1 MAKKKV
7 TAIVEEL
14 LADFLAEEGLEL
26 YHCEFAKEGGDWFLK
41 VFIDYAPEDTTPAAE
56 DTTPAAEAGAAEAD
70 AAQAEE
76 TAPRYIGTDECEKV
90 SRYLSEQLDSSDPIE
105 QNYYLMVSSPGMDRP
120 LLKPSHWRRY
130 VGEKIEIRLYRG
142 KDGTKNITGTLDAYE
157 EPGKANENEGKA
169 NENEGNANETA
180 GTAQARITVTD
191 EKGKVWTLEESEI
204 AKANLAVVF

>member
-7 TAIVEEL
+7 TAVVEEL

-41 VFIDYAPEDTTPAAE
+41 VFIDYAPEDTTPAAK
-56 DTTPAAEAGAAEAD
+56 AGAAEAD

-142 KDGTKNITGTLDAYE
+142 KDGTKNITGTLDASE
-157 EPGKANENEGKA
+157 EPDKA
-169 NENEGNANETA
+169 NENEGNANEA
-180 GTAQARITVTD
+180 ADTAQARITVTD

>member
-41 VFIDYAPEDTTPAAE
+41 VFIDYAPEDTTPAAK
-56 DTTPAAEAGAAEAD
+56 AGAAEAD

-157 EPGKANENEGKA
+157 EPDKA
-169 NENEGNANETA
+169 NENEGNANEA
-180 GTAQARITVTD
+180 ADTAQARITVTD

>member
-7 TAIVEEL
+7 TAVVEEL

-41 VFIDYAPEDTTPAAE
+41 VFIDYAPEDTTPAAK
-56 DTTPAAEAGAAEAD
+56 AGAAEAD

-157 EPGKANENEGKA
+157 EPGKANENEG
-169 NENEGNANETA
+169 NADEAA
-180 GTAQARITVTD
+180 GSAQARITVTD

>member
-7 TAIVEEL
+7 TAVVEEL

-41 VFIDYAPEDTTPAAE
+41 VFIDYAPEAAA
-56 DTTPAAEAGAAEAD
+56 PAAEAGAAEANST
-70 AAQAEE
+70 QAEE

-157 EPGKANENEGKA
+157 EPGKANENEG
-169 NENEGNANETA
+169 NADEAA
-180 GTAQARITVTD
+180 GSAQARITVTD